1 MNIDWNKPINRVSK
15 DDKIYLEQVK
25 NRMDK
30 IEEKKTMKKN
40 RQKFNF
46 FIILFSFDEQ
56 QTQEK
61 EKQIKKLHF
70 N

>member
-46 FIILFSFDEQ
+46 FFILFSFDEQ